1 MVLVLA
7 AAALSHLS
15 HCRSA
20 PACLPAREISRRC
33 ALAHIYIYTRQ
44 HEQRRKA
51 SPANIVRFFGR
62 EDESCSGVSLSQIV
76 VRLKLAAPA
85 AQARRGALFAVAL
98 ARGAEHR
105 QVVGVA
111 CATTG
116 PSTAVPAAL
125 ARRGAKFAV
134 ALARG
139 AEQVAGGGGAGD
151 SGREGLGGVEA
162 GEDDI
167 ILNALTRGLEHK
179 AKGLALVRGEAL
191 LGRPEVN
198 GGVAAQGGPVQVGV
212 HGNWA
217 FARHPAG
224 ARGQL
229 VELDAL

>member
-85 AQARRGALFAVAL
+85 AQARRGA
-98 ARGAEHR
+98 
-105 QVVGVA
+105 
-111 CATTG
+111 
-116 PSTAVPAAL
+116 
-125 ARRGAKFAV
+125 KFAV

-167 ILNALTRGLEHK
+167 ILNALTRGL
-179 AKGLALVRGEAL
+179 V
-191 LGRPEVN
+191 
-198 GGVAAQGGPVQVGV
+198 VG
-212 HGNWA
+212 A
-217 FARHPAG
+217 
-224 ARGQL
+224 
-229 VELDAL
+229 